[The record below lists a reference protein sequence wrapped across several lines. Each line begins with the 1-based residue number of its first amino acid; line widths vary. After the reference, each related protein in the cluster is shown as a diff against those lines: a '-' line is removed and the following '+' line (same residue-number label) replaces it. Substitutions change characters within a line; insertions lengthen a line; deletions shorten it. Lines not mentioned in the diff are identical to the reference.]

1 MNKQE
6 LFDYYQIKPKSIHK
20 KGSASIISTD
30 DKKYVIKKSK
40 RKADSFAYLE
50 TRNFHN
56 FPKVYSFCEDEIE
69 LMDYIEEKETPKEQK
84 LEDLV
89 YLTSILHNKTT
100 FYKTVDMDYIKHLY
114 EDLLE
119 RQNQF
124 YQYYQDLQ
132 NMIELEVY
140 MSPANYLLVRNIS
153 MVYYSLRKSHDYLE
167 RWYELVKE
175 NHPFRFCFIH
185 GNLEASHLIE
195 NDDLYLISWDQ
206 SRVDLPIYDLEKFYR
221 NSFLDISLRDML
233 EIYESK
239 YTLKKEEIYF
249 LLALLLIPDK
259 IDITASEYLK
269 TKQVTSIV
277 FYLQRI
283 LSFLENNSE
292 KTNYHT
298 SHQ

>member
-20 KGSASIISTD
+20 KGSVSIISTKS
-30 DKKYVIKKSK
+30 KKYVMKKNK

-56 FPKVYSFCEDEIE
+56 FPKVYSCCNDEIE
-69 LMDYIEEKETPKEQK
+69 LTDYIEEKETPKEQR

-100 FYKTVDMDYIKHLY
+100 FYKTVDIDYIKHLY

-119 RQNQF
+119 RQSQL
-124 YQYYQDLQ
+124 YQYYQEDQ
-132 NMIELEVY
+132 NMIDLEIY

-153 MVYYSLRKSHDYLE
+153 MVYDALKQSRDYLE
-167 RWYELVKE
+167 KWYELVKE
-175 NHPFRFCFIH
+175 NHQFRFCFIH
-185 GNLEASHLIE
+185 GNLEASHFIE
-195 NDDLYLISWDQ
+195 SDDLYFISWDQ
-206 SRVDLPIYDLEKFYR
+206 ARVDLPIYDLEKFYR
-221 NSFLDISLRDML
+221 KSFLDISLKDML
-233 EIYESK
+233 EIYEAK
-239 YTLKKEEIYF
+239 YPLKKEELYL
-249 LLALLLIPDK
+249 LLALLLLPDK

-283 LSFLENNSE
+283 LSFLENDSK
-292 KTNYHT
+292 KTNYYT
-298 SHQ
+298 NHQ